1 MIVLE
6 LILGHGCKWWKTL
19 LEIWHPRSITKA
31 IKWNISG
38 VPQNKNVRFS
48 ELTELYHPTFLV
60 TTRMIILLIMCGHL
74 LAIFFPS
81 RSSEEESI

>member
-1 MIVLE
+1 MQVVEDIAGDLA
-6 LILGHGCKWWKTL
+6 L
-19 LEIWHPRSITKA
+19 PFNTKA

>member
-1 MIVLE
+1 MQLVEDIAGE
-6 LILGHGCKWWKTL
+6 LALPFNKPMK
-19 LEIWHPRSITKA
+19 R
-31 IKWNISG
+31 NICG

>member
-1 MIVLE
+1 MQVVEDIAGDLA
-6 LILGHGCKWWKTL
+6 L
-19 LEIWHPRSITKA
+19 PFNTKA

-48 ELTELYHPTFLV
+48 ELTELYHPTFLE